1 MQLAT
6 VEEVLF
12 KGKDLTVDAD
22 TLKKV
27 DECYRFLERFSAE
40 GDLRH
45 KYRVWTDGT
54 VAR

>member
-22 TLKKV
+22 TLKKLYV
-27 DECYRFLERFSAE
+27 FYLFL
-40 GDLRH
+40 
-45 KYRVWTDGT
+45 
-54 VAR
+54 